1 MKCDFCGGPN
11 GEDYGN
17 LMFQCPECTRKAD
30 IDAMPLRKRTVYK
43 MKDIVKNFRATF
55 ACADTIR
62 EARNKA
68 AKL

>member
-11 GEDYGN
+11 GEDCGS
-17 LMFQCPECTRKAD
+17 LMFQCPGCTRQAG
-30 IDAMPLRKRTVYK
+30 IDAMPLPQRTIYK
-43 MKDIVKNFRATF
+43 MKDIIRNFSATF
-55 ACADTIR
+55 ACTDTIR